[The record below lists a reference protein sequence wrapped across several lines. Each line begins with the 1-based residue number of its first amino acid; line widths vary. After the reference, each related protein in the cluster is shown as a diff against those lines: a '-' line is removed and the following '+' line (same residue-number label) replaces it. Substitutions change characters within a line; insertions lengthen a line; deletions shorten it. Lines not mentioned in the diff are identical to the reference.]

1 MSAIP
6 GLALR
11 RNTGISFSM
20 NLLGCREIRKGD
32 LVLGLG
38 LAIVRRIL
46 EAHNGDISV
55 NSALGQ
61 GSGFTVRLPLRQG
74 VQNAMVA

>member
-1 MSAIP
+1 
-6 GLALR
+6 
-11 RNTGISFSM
+11 M
-20 NLLGCREIRKGD
+20 NLRGCREIRKGD

-61 GSGFTVRLPLRQG
+61 GSVFTVRLPLRQG